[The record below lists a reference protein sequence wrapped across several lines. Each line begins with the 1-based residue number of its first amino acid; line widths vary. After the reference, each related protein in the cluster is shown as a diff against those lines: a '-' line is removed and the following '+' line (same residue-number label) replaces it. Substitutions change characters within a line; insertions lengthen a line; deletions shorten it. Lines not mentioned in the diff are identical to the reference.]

1 MTDPLPTTARSVAR
15 ASRMHPLAKVAFL
28 WTMLAVLF
36 AAFNL
41 VYWPRY
47 QRQTLKK
54 PESFMAYAD
63 TLPEEE
69 ARRVLQQGISRFNP
83 PWEEPYA
90 RLAALETRT
99 GNAAAAKYYRGRA
112 DFYRALHGK
121 TTAIDMLSALAL
133 AFSEPYANIGPSA
146 ARAVGAAAASF
157 CEAMGMR
164 GLGDHCTLP
173 QQIALFA
180 LGGGA
185 VAPDGRIGGTEIK
198 APLPLLAYSGGG
210 RDKRRGAHL
219 FVGDTDYASE
229 LRGMH
234 IVLLDGDRGAVIQA
248 ERFDLWDS
256 TEEASRMAL
265 FLDKAPQGCIGLF
278 AVCDEGSAFMT
289 NAIEAGFL
297 HFGIEKSTFVGG
309 EPRILGLR
317 YSFAA
322 IGVKGAPPGSALQAW
337 SPDRFQKRRGHPVVC
352 AAFPAGVG
360 P

>member
-1 MTDPLPTTARSVAR
+1 MTDPLPTTSRSVAR

-47 QRQTLKK
+47 QRQTLKQ

-69 ARRVLQQGISRFNP
+69 ARRVLQQGISWFNP

-90 RLAALETRT
+90 RLAALEARV
-99 GNAAAAKYYRGRA
+99 GNAPAAEYYRGRA
-112 DFYRALHGK
+112 DFYQAFYGK
-121 TTAIDMLSALAL
+121 MADVDTLSTLTQV
-133 AFSEPYANIGPSA
+133 FSEPYANIGPA
-146 ARAVGAAAASF
+146 ASHAAAAAADSF
-157 CEAMGMR
+157 SEAMGMR
-164 GLGDHCTLP
+164 RLADHLTLP

-180 LGGGA
+180 LGGGT
-185 VAPDGRIGGTEIK
+185 VSPDGRIGGTKVK

-210 RDKRRGAHL
+210 RDERRGAHL
-219 FVGDTDYASE
+219 FIGDMDYASKQ
-229 LRGMH
+229 RGMH
-234 IVLLDGDRGAVIQA
+234 IVLLDAETGDVLQVD
-248 ERFDLWDS
+248 RFDLWES
-256 TEEASRMAL
+256 TEEASRMAR
-265 FLDKAPQGCIGLF
+265 FLDETPEGCIGLF

-289 NAIEAGFL
+289 NVIEAGFL

>member
-1 MTDPLPTTARSVAR
+1 MTDPLPTTARSAAR
-15 ASRMHPLAKVAFL
+15 ASRMHPLAKVALL

-47 QRQTLKK
+47 RRQVLEQ

-63 TLPEEE
+63 TLPEDD

-90 RLAALETRT
+90 RLATLETRA
-99 GNAAAAKYYRGRA
+99 GNAPAAEYCTGRA
-112 DFYRALHGK
+112 DFYQALYGK
-121 TTAIDMLSALAL
+121 TAAVDALSTLTQT
-133 AFSEPYANIGPSA
+133 FSEPYKNISPA
-146 ARAVGAAAASF
+146 AAHAAGVAAASF
-157 CEAMGMR
+157 CEAMGMP
-164 GLGDHCTLP
+164 GLADHWTLP
-173 QQIALFA
+173 QQTTLFA

-185 VAPDGRIGGTEIK
+185 VSPDGRIGGAKVK

-210 RDKRRGAHL
+210 RDERRGAHL
-219 FVGDTDYASE
+219 FVGDTDHAS
-229 LRGMH
+229 LQRGMH
-234 IVLLDGDRGAVIQA
+234 IVLLDADTGAVIQA
-248 ERFDLWDS
+248 DRFDLWDS
-256 TEEASRMAL
+256 TEEAARMAL
-265 FLDKAPQGCIGLF
+265 FVEKAPEGCIGLF

-289 NAIEAGFL
+289 NAIETGFL

-322 IGVKGAPPGSALQAW
+322 IGVKGALPGSALQAW
-337 SPDRFQKRRGHPVVC
+337 SPDRFQKRRGHPVIC
-352 AAFPAGVG
+352 AAFPPGAG

>member
-1 MTDPLPTTARSVAR
+1 
-15 ASRMHPLAKVAFL
+15 
-28 WTMLAVLF
+28 MLAVLF

-164 GLGDHCTLP
+164 GLGGSLYAAAANRIVRP
-173 QQIALFA
+173 
-180 LGGGA
+180 
-185 VAPDGRIGGTEIK
+185 GR
-198 APLPLLAYSGGG
+198 
-210 RDKRRGAHL
+210 RRGCARWPHRRRR
-219 FVGDTDYASE
+219 D
-229 LRGMH
+229 
-234 IVLLDGDRGAVIQA
+234 
-248 ERFDLWDS
+248 
-256 TEEASRMAL
+256 
-265 FLDKAPQGCIGLF
+265 
-278 AVCDEGSAFMT
+278 
-289 NAIEAGFL
+289 
-297 HFGIEKSTFVGG
+297 
-309 EPRILGLR
+309 
-317 YSFAA
+317 
-322 IGVKGAPPGSALQAW
+322 KGAPPLAGLQ
-337 SPDRFQKRRGHPVVC
+337 RRRQG
-352 AAFPAGVG
+352 
-360 P
+360 